1 MVTDDLHETA
11 AILKF
16 LVRDGRHLIDWYDGD
31 ADGFYQLIKARQTRP
46 TRPIFLVLTG
56 EMAGWMQAS
65 TKIAS
70 WDIDHGQWQDSQFR
84 FADSSYLKL
93 FHHGETADGLFE
105 LVYDD
110 YPQVRIFRLSNRAS
124 VN

>member
-1 MVTDDLHETA
+1 MKDQDKA
-11 AILKF
+11 AGEHNPLY
-16 LVRDGRHLIDWYDGD
+16 RYGDDGD
-31 ADGFYQLIKARQTRP
+31 ADGFYQVIKAHQTRP
-46 TRPIFLVLTG
+46 MWPIFLVLTG
-56 EMAGWMQAS
+56 EMAGWMQAI

-70 WDIDHGQWQDSQFR
+70 WDIDHRQWQDSQFR

-93 FHHGETADGLFE
+93 FHHGETADGLSE

-110 YPQVRIFRLSNRAS
+110 YPQARIFRLSNRTS

>member
-1 MVTDDLHETA
+1 
-11 AILKF
+11 
-16 LVRDGRHLIDWYDGD
+16 
-31 ADGFYQLIKARQTRP
+31 
-46 TRPIFLVLTG
+46 
-56 EMAGWMQAS
+56 MAG
-65 TKIAS
+65 
-70 WDIDHGQWQDSQFR
+70 QFR

-93 FHHGETADGLFE
+93 FHHGETADGLYE

>member
-1 MVTDDLHETA
+1 MSR
-11 AILKF
+11 F
-16 LVRDGRHLIDWYDGD
+16 C
-31 ADGFYQLIKARQTRP
+31 
-46 TRPIFLVLTG
+46 
-56 EMAGWMQAS
+56 
-65 TKIAS
+65 
-70 WDIDHGQWQDSQFR
+70 

-93 FHHGETADGLFE
+93 FHHSEIADALFD